1 MGEATKPE
9 DPVVGKTILAAIPI
23 KPFGVAK
30 ARLAGSL
37 DARSRSR
44 LGKAVAARTAAAA
57 TDAGALVAIVTGD
70 PGVASWARANGYL
83 TIEESESLRAGLNG
97 AAEAA
102 LFEAARRQRCWAIV
116 HADLPLVTPAAL
128 TPVFAAAERGVVLV
142 PSHDGGTNVVAGH
155 GTGFR
160 FSYGP
165 ASFRTHMAQW
175 PEARVISNPRL
186 ALDLDTEADLTRV
199 LCHADGRWLRRFVS
213 PGPRAAT

>member
-1 MGEATKPE
+1 MGKA
-9 DPVVGKTILAAIPI
+9 ILAAIPI

-37 DARSRSR
+37 DSTSRSR

-70 PGVASWARANGYL
+70 AGVAGWARSNGYL
-83 TIEESESLRAGLNG
+83 TIDEKDSARGGLNG

-116 HADLPLVTPAAL
+116 HADLPLITPAAL
-128 TPVFAAAERGVVLV
+128 TPVFAAAVRGVVLV
-142 PSHDGGTNVVAGH
+142 PSHNGGTNVIAGH
-155 GTGFR
+155 PVSFG

-165 ASFRTHMAQW
+165 ASFRAHLARY
-175 PEARVISNPRL
+175 PEARIMLDPRL
-186 ALDLDTEADLTRV
+186 ALDLDTESDLALAKR
-199 LCHADGRWLRRFVS
+199 HPDGGWLSQVVGS
-213 PGPRAAT
+213 GVGVAT